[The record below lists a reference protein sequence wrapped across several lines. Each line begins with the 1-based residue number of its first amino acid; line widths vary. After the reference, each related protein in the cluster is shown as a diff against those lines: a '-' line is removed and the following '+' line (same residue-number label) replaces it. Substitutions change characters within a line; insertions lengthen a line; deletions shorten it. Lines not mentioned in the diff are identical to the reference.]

1 MKTEKPGVTTPTY
14 PVFHVCDGIF
24 IKQNSS
30 RVKYLYAD
38 ILYVEASRSY
48 SDIHFKGGSK
58 ITIALP
64 LLVVEQKFPHEPVH
78 ESTSALYLEPELYLC
93 FLW

>member
-48 SDIHFKGGSK
+48 SDIHFKRGIK
-58 ITIALP
+58 N
-64 LLVVEQKFPHEPVH
+64 HD
-78 ESTSALYLEPELYLC
+78 STSAISHKIL
-93 FLW
+93 FLH